1 MSLSLEDDDG
11 MPIPVSNAKA
21 PVVCTA
27 GRSAKAKFAATY
39 TGPENCKDSRSP
51 PHRVSKGRV
60 YITATTDHG
69 VLNQTGKILCKN

>member
-11 MPIPVSNAKA
+11 TPILVSNAKA

-27 GRSAKAKFAATY
+27 GRSAKAKFAAVY
-39 TGPENCKDSRSP
+39 KGPENCKNSTPP
-51 PHRVSKGRV
+51 PHRVSKGHIS
-60 YITATTDHG
+60 ITATTDHG